1 MKRFF
6 VFILIAMF
14 GLSLAGCTSAVELSG
29 INTNISSYYFVV
41 DFSYGYEN
49 LAEGEKAVLKNK
61 VNSLAGNYLDDL
73 LLRYYSALSL
83 FEENGKIN
91 SNEKIIYRN
100 HLTPSTSWENG
111 MFSIQLDFYSKES
124 SRIFILSSDYAGITN
139 EESAFKTVSTEKF
152 SRVFSKTKNNLI
164 STSLEEYFLTG
175 AKTALSAF
183 GEETSNKINNT
194 EFYYM
199 FVTEN
204 VKLRAANANEML
216 ELSGGTIYCFYAN
229 NDFSEIE
236 FEFYV
241 IQANRLIYYLICL
254 AIAFTF
260 VAIYLMVIYFKKPKS
275 NSNGQD
281 EQPLMVKIEV
291 TDDSEG

>member
-6 VFILIAMF
+6 VFILIAIF
-14 GLSLAGCTSAVELSG
+14 GMSLAGCTSAVELSG
-29 INTNISSYYFVV
+29 INTNISSYYFVI
-41 DFSYGYEN
+41 DFSYGYES
-49 LAEGEKAVLKNK
+49 LAESERAVLENK
-61 VNSLAGNYLDDL
+61 VNALAGDYLDDL

-83 FEENGKIN
+83 FEENGKIS

-111 MFSIQLDFYSKES
+111 MFTIQLDFYSRDS
-124 SRIFILSSDYAGITN
+124 SRIFILSSDYLGITN
-139 EESAFKTVSTEKF
+139 TESAFKTVSTEKF
-152 SRVFSKTKNNLI
+152 SRIFSKTKNNLI
-164 STSLEEYFLTG
+164 ETSLESYFLSG

-183 GEETSNKINNT
+183 GAETANKINNT

-204 VKLRAANANEML
+204 VKLRAANADEML

-229 NDFSEIE
+229 SDFSEIE
-236 FEFYV
+236 FEFYIV
-241 IQANRLIYYLICL
+241 QANRLIYYLICL

-260 VAIYLMVIYFKKPKS
+260 VAIYLMVIYFKKPKN
-275 NSNGQD
+275 NSGEQDGQA
-281 EQPLMVKIEV
+281 LTTKIEV
-291 TDDSEG
+291 QDDGEG